1 MMLRQGR
8 NITFKNKSW
17 KNSYIFIVL
26 VRGHGGNYKKIQ
38 GTFSQKLY
46 ELWLRSTLLLYLTCH
61 VTY

>member
-1 MMLRQGR
+1 MMLRQGK

-26 VRGHGGNYKKIQ
+26 VRGNGGNYKKIQ
-38 GTFSQKLY
+38 GTFPQRQY